1 MSNQQKSVLLL
12 KLVLETCNAT
22 RDSAPQEPTSE
33 SLKVLHKDLVSLTS
47 LLYAATTK
55 LSLALKPSN
64 PTYSAS
70 LTPLKDLADNL
81 SALFHCSNLFIPE
94 VHGATLVREVQ
105 TLVRDAIES
114 IKALVQTFLDIETS
128 DSRQGSGQAGDE
140 YMVRTATVHNVLAS
154 ARVLSSNNLRAVRK
168 RWSEDA
174 ASLDDGFREA
184 ADMIEEAESTED
196 DFDDGEEFDD
206 GWGDIGIG
214 KSQKLNSEELDR
226 SKKVHGILQLAQLM
240 HTRILG
246 DILATSQKAPNN
258 SVLDSLSLLSHEL
271 LAASDELVSTLYAP
285 QDPDRLKTELYA
297 YRKIISDFQA
307 CLAKKPEALET
318 QLQNLSLAPDG
329 ESKWFDTCFVQL
341 SKVMDDL
348 EDSLNPT

>member
-1 MSNQQKSVLLL
+1 MSDQQKSVLLL

-33 SLKVLHKDLVSLTS
+33 PLKVLHKDLVSLTS

-55 LSLALKPSN
+55 LSLALKPSS

-81 SALFHCSNLFIPE
+81 AALFHCSNLFIPE
-94 VHGATLVREVQ
+94 AHGATLVREVQ

-128 DSRQGSGQAGDE
+128 GSRQGSGQAGDE

-154 ARVLSSNNLRAVRK
+154 ARTLSANNLRAVRK

-174 ASLDDGFREA
+174 ASLDDGFRET

-196 DFDDGEEFDD
+196 DDVDDGEELDD
-206 GWGDIGIG
+206 GWGDIGIVKG
-214 KSQKLNSEELDR
+214 EKMIPDELNR
-226 SKKVHGILQLAQLM
+226 TKKVHGLLRLAQLL

-258 SVLDSLSLLSHEL
+258 SVLDSLSSLSHEL
-271 LAASDELVSTLYAP
+271 LSASDELVSTLYTP
-285 QDPDRLKTELYA
+285 QDLDRVKAELTA
-297 YRKIISDFQA
+297 YRKNYFRFPSMPSKKTPRA
-307 CLAKKPEALET
+307 GNTAAKSIVGT
-318 QLQNLSLAPDG
+318 
-329 ESKWFDTCFVQL
+329 
-341 SKVMDDL
+341 
-348 EDSLNPT
+348 